1 VTILGLKRVGALRIG
16 KWPYGANDIEIRD
29 LTISENGGL
38 AVGIF
43 NGVNILLTNVRV
55 QGLLYVQQAQGVR
68 IERSTLG
75 GSETTGVSFADAQG
89 EVVGNDIRDNDYGVT
104 VAGKSEVRV
113 EGNVIANNLVQA
125 IVFQSG
131 AKGAVVGNR
140 LVKNGGGISILD
152 GAHAEMAGNTFSSV
166 P

>member
-1 VTILGLKRVGALRIG
+1 
-16 KWPYGANDIEIRD
+16 
-29 LTISENGGL
+29 
-38 AVGIF
+38 
-43 NGVNILLTNVRV
+43 
-55 QGLLYVQQAQGVR
+55 LYVQQAQGVR
-68 IERSTLG
+68 IERSMLG

-89 EVVGNDIRDNDYGVT
+89 EVIGNDIRDNDYGVT

-131 AKGAVVGNR
+131 AKGAVVGNT
-140 LVKNGGGISILD
+140 LIKNGGGIAVLD
-152 GAHAEMAGNTFSSV
+152 GAHADMAGNTFSSA